1 MDWLDSPPCGG
12 SYLQQQDA
20 CGELAS
26 FSDFA
31 VCDAAVLCERDGAL
45 PLPPPPPPPPSPTPS
60 SPPSPTHP
68 PLPPPPPP
76 PVAPPPSP
84 PLPPPL
90 PPPPPS
96 LPPPPPS
103 PSPSSPTP
111 LSLSPPTMLIA
122 PPSSPPSSPPALH
135 SLLQLGSTSLPLPTK
150 HYRQRASK
158 NSSGA
163 APHLLSSALLAASC
177 AAIAVFTC
185 LVLRRRFPRRDA
197 AKGAIKAQSDEEDA
211 DANGELLTPQ
221 RTRWLWAV
229 HLRRWLSRTISP
241 TRAGGSS
248 SADDQRLVERGSE
261 SSAARRGAMTRAQ
274 TLAEMHGLD

>member
-31 VCDAAVLCERDGAL
+31 VCDARLCARDGAL

-68 PLPPPPPP
+68 PSPPPPPP

-90 PPPPPS
+90 PPSP
-96 LPPPPPS
+96 PPPPPS

-111 LSLSPPTMLIA
+111 LSLSPPPVFI
-122 PPSSPPSSPPALH
+122 PPPSSPPALPMH

-150 HYRQRASK
+150 PYHRHRPSQ

-163 APHLLSSALLAASC
+163 ATHLWSSALLAASC
-177 AAIAVFTC
+177 AAFVVFTC

-197 AKGAIKAQSDEEDA
+197 AKGAIKANSDEEDA
-211 DANGELLTPQ
+211 DANGGLLTPQ

-229 HLRRWLSRTISP
+229 RLRRWLSRTISP
-241 TRAGGSS
+241 TGAGGSS
-248 SADDQRLVERGSE
+248 MADDQRLVARGSE
-261 SSAARRGAMTRAQ
+261 SSAARREAVNRAQ

>member
-45 PLPPPPPPPPSPTPS
+45 PLPPPPPPPPSPTPA
-60 SPPSPTHP
+60 SPPLPTHP

-122 PPSSPPSSPPALH
+122 PPSLPPSSPPSL

-163 APHLLSSALLAASC
+163 APHLRSSALLAASC
-177 AAIAVFTC
+177 AAIVVFTC

-197 AKGAIKAQSDEEDA
+197 ANGAIKAQSDEEDA
-211 DANGELLTPQ
+211 DANGELPTPQ
-221 RTRWLWAV
+221 RTCWLWAV

>member
-60 SPPSPTHP
+60 SPPLPTHP

-122 PPSSPPSSPPALH
+122 PPSLPPSSPPSL

-163 APHLLSSALLAASC
+163 APHLRSSALLAASC
-177 AAIAVFTC
+177 AAIVVFTC

-197 AKGAIKAQSDEEDA
+197 ANGAIKAQSDEEDA
-211 DANGELLTPQ
+211 DANGELPTPQ
-221 RTRWLWAV
+221 RTCWLWAV

>member
-60 SPPSPTHP
+60 SPPLPTHP

-122 PPSSPPSSPPALH
+122 PPSSPPSSPP
-135 SLLQLGSTSLPLPTK
+135 LQLGSTSLPLPTK

-163 APHLLSSALLAASC
+163 APHLRSSALLAASC
-177 AAIAVFTC
+177 AAIVVFTC

-197 AKGAIKAQSDEEDA
+197 ANGAIKAQSDEEDA
-211 DANGELLTPQ
+211 DANGELPTPQ
-221 RTRWLWAV
+221 RTCWLWAV

>member
-31 VCDAAVLCERDGAL
+31 VCDAAVLCERDGAM

-60 SPPSPTHP
+60 SPTSPTHP

-76 PVAPPPSP
+76 PVAPPPPP

-90 PPPPPS
+90 PPPPPW

-111 LSLSPPTMLIA
+111 PSLSPL
-122 PPSSPPSSPPALH
+122 PSSPPALPV
-135 SLLQLGSTSLPLPTK
+135 QLGPTSLPLPTK
-150 HYRQRASK
+150 HYRQRASQ
-158 NSSGA
+158 NISA
-163 APHLLSSALLAASC
+163 APHLWSSALLAASC
-177 AAIAVFTC
+177 AAFVVFTC
-185 LVLRRRFPRRDA
+185 LVMRRRFPRRDA
-197 AKGAIKAQSDEEDA
+197 MKGATKVHSDEKDA
-211 DANGELLTPQ
+211 DANGGLLTPQ

-241 TRAGGSS
+241 TRAV
-248 SADDQRLVERGSE
+248 ADDQRLVARGSE
-261 SSAARRGAMTRAQ
+261 SSAAITGAVTRAQ

>member
-45 PLPPPPPPPPSPTPS
+45 PLPPPPPPPPSPTPA
-60 SPPSPTHP
+60 SPPLPTHP

-122 PPSSPPSSPPALH
+122 PPSSPPSSPPSL

-163 APHLLSSALLAASC
+163 APHLRSSALLAASC
-177 AAIAVFTC
+177 AAIVVFTC

-197 AKGAIKAQSDEEDA
+197 ANGAIKAQSDEEDA
-211 DANGELLTPQ
+211 DANGELPTPQ
-221 RTRWLWAV
+221 RTCWLWAV